1 MLNILVVSSLSNL
14 TQYTFDVTYT
24 AYHEKKFINLKQKK
38 NKQKTPATIFFV
50 NYNFFRKGLLQRC
63 LVPYI
68 KKLIENTFTREGWG
82 DVWQIMQGK

>member
-38 NKQKTPATIFFV
+38 TNKRHQQQQK
-50 NYNFFRKGLLQRC
+50 
-63 LVPYI
+63 
-68 KKLIENTFTREGWG
+68 
-82 DVWQIMQGK
+82 